1 MMHRRGHTLIE
12 LLVAI
17 SLSAVVT
24 GMVLE
29 LSVRLNDAL
38 TRNQGRQDATS
49 TATAAVDLIRS
60 DIEHAGMRGNSA
72 SLAQGTARPRGFCN
86 ISMETP
92 ATPSV
97 GFAIAKPQLVVLRSD
112 RFPATASAEMV
123 PGAGGQAP
131 DGTVDDLD
139 EEVAYFFEKYD
150 NVRNLWRLR
159 RAFRTGEPGSP
170 WQCMVL
176 ADALVI
182 PPDGAPFRYDILTR
196 NAAGQATVT
205 RRMVIDHPTDRDL
218 TAEAALVQNEL
229 FDVNGDGRRGD
240 EQDWNTLRTGSLIAG
255 VHLRFCA
262 GDGRKIREGR
272 SRIAKYVC
280 DPGGEQGIS
289 KGLRY
294 FELGLVAKNV
304 MAWRSYVAG
313 RGGG

>member
-1 MMHRRGHTLIE
+1 MMARRGHTLIE
-12 LLVAI
+12 LMVAI

-49 TATAAVDLIRS
+49 TATAAVDLIRA
-60 DIEHAGMRGNSA
+60 DIEHAGMRANTGGLS
-72 SLAQGTARPRGFCN
+72 QGVARPRGFCN
-86 ISMETP
+86 IGIDSP
-92 ATPSV
+92 ATPEV
-97 GFAIAKPQLVVLRSD
+97 GFSVVKPQLVVLRSD
-112 RFPATASAEMV
+112 RFPATASADMV
-123 PGAGGQAP
+123 PGAVGQAP
-131 DGTVDDLD
+131 DGTLDDLD

-159 RAFRTGEPGSP
+159 RAFRTGEIGSP

-196 NAAGQATVT
+196 NVAGQATVT
-205 RRMVIDHPTDRDL
+205 RRMMIDHPTDRDI
-218 TAEAALVQNEL
+218 TPAAALVQNEL

-240 EQDWNTLRTGSLIAG
+240 RQDWDTLRTGSLIAG

-262 GDGRKIREGR
+262 GDGRKIRDGR
-272 SRIAKYVC
+272 SGIAEYAC

-294 FELGLVAKNV
+294 FEVGLVAKNV